1 VTSPVPLA
9 RLFAMAYRDLIDDL
23 HERLRQRGWH
33 DVRPAY
39 GFVLLA
45 ARDGPTSATALAG
58 LMGVSKQAA
67 SKLVDAMAASG
78 YVTRSDGADDGR
90 QRPVS
95 LTARGHDLLAA
106 VETIYAD
113 LEAGWAGTVGRA
125 EIEQVRS
132 VLVRVLAARHGGV
145 LPPVRPTW

>member
-1 VTSPVPLA
+1 V
-9 RLFAMAYRDLIDDL
+9 
-23 HERLRQRGWH
+23 
-33 DVRPAY
+33 
-39 GFVLLA
+39 A
-45 ARDGPTSATALAG
+45 ARHRHRAPARRPGRPPP
-58 LMGVSKQAA
+58 AA
-67 SKLVDAMAASG
+67 Q
-78 YVTRSDGADDGR
+78 GR
-90 QRPVS
+90 LGPVS

-132 VLVRVLAARHGGV
+132 VLVAVLAARHGGV

>member
-9 RLFAMAYRDLIDDL
+9 RLFAMAYRDLIDGL

-58 LMGVSKQAA
+58 LMGVSTPWPRAA
-67 SKLVDAMAASG
+67 
-78 YVTRSDGADDGR
+78 T
-90 QRPVS
+90 
-95 LTARGHDLLAA
+95 
-106 VETIYAD
+106 
-113 LEAGWAGTVGRA
+113 
-125 EIEQVRS
+125 
-132 VLVRVLAARHGGV
+132 
-145 LPPVRPTW
+145 